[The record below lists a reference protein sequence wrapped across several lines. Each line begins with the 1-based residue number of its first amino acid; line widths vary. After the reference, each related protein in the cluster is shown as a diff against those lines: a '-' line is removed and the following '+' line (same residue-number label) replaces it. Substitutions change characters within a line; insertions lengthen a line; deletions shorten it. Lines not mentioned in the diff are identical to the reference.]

1 MDYKAKIEIDVQEAF
16 DELSSY
22 EQREFIKD
30 NISIVY
36 IEDLIDIM
44 EAKGYKVIEE
54 EYGK

>member
-1 MDYKAKIEIDVQEAF
+1 MKSKTDYKAKIEIDVQEAF
-16 DELSSY
+16 DELNSY

-36 IEDLIDIM
+36 IEDLIDII

-54 EYGK
+54 

>member
-1 MDYKAKIEIDVQEAF
+1 MDYKAKIEIDVQEVF
-16 DELSSY
+16 DGLNSY

-36 IEDLIDIM
+36 IEDLIEIM

>member
-1 MDYKAKIEIDVQEAF
+1 MEYKAKMEIDVQEAF

-44 EAKGYKVIEE
+44 EAKGYKIIEE

>member
-1 MDYKAKIEIDVQEAF
+1 MDYKAKIGFDVQEAF
-16 DELSSY
+16 DELDSY
-22 EQREFIKD
+22 SQREFIKD

-36 IEDLIDIM
+36 IEDLIEIV

>member
-1 MDYKAKIEIDVQEAF
+1 MEYKAEIEIDVQDAF
-16 DELSSY
+16 DGLDSY
-22 EQREFIKD
+22 KQREFIKD

-36 IEDLIDIM
+36 IEDLIEIM